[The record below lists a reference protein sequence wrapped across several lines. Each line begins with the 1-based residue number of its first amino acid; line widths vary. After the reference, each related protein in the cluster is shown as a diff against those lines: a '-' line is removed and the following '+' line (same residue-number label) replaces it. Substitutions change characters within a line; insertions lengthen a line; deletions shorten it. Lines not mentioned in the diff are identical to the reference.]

1 MSEQTSDN
9 QALAA
14 FNANVVDEFRANSG
28 KVFGQFEG
36 SDLLLLTTIGAKSGQ
51 RRVNP
56 LQYLRIDGKI
66 IVVGAYAGAVIDP
79 ARQPARA
86 SRTRNAGVRGDRSRA
101 VIRRA
106 TARVVSNHRSRTRFH
121 HISIADQPALPVV
134 RIDITH
140 ERFIR
145 RSNDKFSTAAKVAPG
160 GYSCDRR
167 RDFPQ
172 HRCAQCGLHH
182 WCGQIRS
189 PRTDHNPDHTSGGA
203 GHPVCDAA
211 ADRPPLWRLVL
222 VVQLQRRTAV
232 NPCSQP

>member
-79 ARQPARA
+79 AWAHNLRANPRAQVELGTQAFEVIARELSSDERRPAWSQIIEAERGFTTYQSQT
-86 SRTRNAGVRGDRSRA
+86 SRLFPLFELTSPMNDSSEDPMTSSAQQRRWRPVATVAIGAAIFLSIGALSVDFTTGAARSAAPAQTTIQTTPPGEPATPFATPQLTAPRFGGWCSSCSSNA
-101 VIRRA
+101 
-106 TARVVSNHRSRTRFH
+106 
-121 HISIADQPALPVV
+121 ALP
-134 RIDITH
+134 
-140 ERFIR
+140 
-145 RSNDKFSTAAKVAPG
+145 
-160 GYSCDRR
+160 
-167 RDFPQ
+167 
-172 HRCAQCGLHH
+172 
-182 WCGQIRS
+182 
-189 PRTDHNPDHTSGGA
+189 
-203 GHPVCDAA
+203 
-211 ADRPPLWRLVL
+211 
-222 VVQLQRRTAV
+222 
-232 NPCSQP
+232 